1 MYALEIAWIFF
12 NVFMNLISF
21 VFVVLVDLLY
31 VRVNFGVTSD
41 SANINYSY
49 GRSTQDFEIHE
60 VGSCEICSY
69 LTCIISLYSREGIAS
84 FSSSSEDRI
93 SKNMFA

>member
-31 VRVNFGVTSD
+31 VRVNFGVMSD
-41 SANINYSY
+41 SANINILYISIPRPGGSY
-49 GRSTQDFEIHE
+49 
-60 VGSCEICSY
+60 Y
-69 LTCIISLYSREGIAS
+69 
-84 FSSSSEDRI
+84 
-93 SKNMFA
+93 KW

>member
-41 SANINYSY
+41 GANINILFALIP
-49 GRSTQDFEIHE
+49 RPR
-60 VGSCEICSY
+60 GSQGEY
-69 LTCIISLYSREGIAS
+69 
-84 FSSSSEDRI
+84 
-93 SKNMFA
+93 K